1 MLKFSEPYRSG
12 SGAESV
18 KNTYF
23 GSVTLPAFG
32 RNRSKKPHAAEKYEV
47 KGWEAADFDK
57 YEIQYVYFVG
67 NYPISNMDCPVLQ
80 SRGEKQRNPQ
90 AVFRKDSEYT
100 GFSAIRQYLFFV
112 LVSL

>member
-18 KNTYF
+18 KNTWF

-57 YEIQYVYFVG
+57 YVIQYVYFVG
-67 NYPISNMDCPVLQ
+67 NYPISNIDCPVLQ

-90 AVFRKDSEYT
+90 AVFRKGSEYM
-100 GFSAIRQYLFFV
+100 GFSAIRQYLF
-112 LVSL
+112 LYW